1 MGLHGESCSLPSSGQ
16 VPGLL
21 GEGRSSA
28 GAEGPLRPGLAACP
42 MRPRGDECRVRS
54 VERQELRAR
63 AGPGKTGKTPL
74 GRGGWRRRPPGNPG
88 GAAGEGQR
96 PEGPGAAV

>member
-63 AGPGKTGKTPL
+63 AGPGKTGKTPAGQ
-74 GRGGWRRRPPGNPG
+74 GRVEAAATRESRRGSRRGTK
-88 GAAGEGQR
+88 A
-96 PEGPGAAV
+96 